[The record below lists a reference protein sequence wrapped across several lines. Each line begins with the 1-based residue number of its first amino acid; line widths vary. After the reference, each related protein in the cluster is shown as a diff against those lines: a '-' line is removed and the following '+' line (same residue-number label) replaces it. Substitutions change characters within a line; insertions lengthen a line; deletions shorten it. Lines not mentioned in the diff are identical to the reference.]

1 MSADKTFVDTNILIY
16 AFTRDEPDKQEI
28 ALRFLDRCQPVISTQ
43 VLKEFAN
50 VLLKKGNDG
59 MERVRAVIGEITE
72 VADIVN
78 EELMLIFAALDISER
93 YKFSFYDSLI
103 IAAAINSQCPVL
115 LSEDLQDGQ
124 IIDNKLTIV
133 DPFRRNR

>member
-16 AFTRDEPDKQEI
+16 AFTRDETDKQEI
-28 ALRFLDRCQPVISTQ
+28 ALSVLDQCQPVISTQ

-50 VLLKKGNDG
+50 VLLKKGNVG

-78 EELMLIFAALDISER
+78 EELTLIVAAFDICER
-93 YKFSFYDSLI
+93 YRFSFYDSLI
-103 IAAAINSQCPVL
+103 IAAAINSQCSVL

-124 IIDNKLTIV
+124 IIDNKLKIV